1 MRFVFSDGEKLGVYS
16 DGEIKKFDSNYI
28 VHYRETALRDAKSK
42 EWKKQGRAARMMSED
57 YYFESGDETRVEAA
71 VHGVALTGE
80 ENKIIYAFSVNNT
93 SAVYSKL
100 LDDEIKT
107 EAHIVSSN
115 EAEFMSVSC
124 NSDGRMLASVQTDPV
139 TSKIAVFPKDGGDY
153 KCLTGGDSLDENP
166 CFDFG
171 GKAILFNSYGVGR
184 DENNNFVEYVPS
196 EICRLDLATMDVFT
210 VASDPKFSY
219 IKPLVDSEGN
229 IYCIKKPG
237 TEKTGGNPLLEIL
250 LIPVR
255 IVQALAGFLS
265 MFVMCFT
272 GKPLVSGQ
280 SGRSVDSGGGAAKNG
295 RADAKKIFINNN
307 LLNVEK
313 ELKKNKKQED
323 YGFIP
328 SSWKIV
334 RLEKDGRGET
344 EIASGAADF
353 CIVEENGVKKIV
365 YTNGKHI
372 FSVAEG
378 EKRKKLADADFCL
391 KVGSMTGVKTNS
403 DLFDLI

>member
-16 DGEIKKFDSNYI
+16 DGAIKKFDSNYI
-28 VHYRETALRDAKSK
+28 VHYRETATRDAKSK
-42 EWKKQGRAARMMSED
+42 EWKRQGKAARMMSED
-57 YYFESGDETRVEAA
+57 YYFEGEDETRVEAA

-80 ENKIIYAFSVNNT
+80 ENKIVYAFSVNNT
-93 SAVYSKL
+93 SGIYSKL

-115 EAEFMSVSC
+115 EEEFMSVSS
-124 NSDGRMLASVQTDPV
+124 NADGRMLAAVQTDSV
-139 TSKIAVFPKDGGDY
+139 TSQIALFPKDSGDY

-166 CFDFG
+166 SFDAE

-184 DENNNFVEYVPS
+184 DENNNFIEYVPS
-196 EICRLDLATMDVFT
+196 EICRLNLSTMEVET
-210 VASDPKFSY
+210 LASDPKFSY
-219 IKPLVDSEGN
+219 IKPLADSQGN
-229 IYCIKKPG
+229 LYCIKKPG

-255 IVQALAGFLS
+255 IVQALAGFVS

-280 SGRSVDSGGGAAKNG
+280 SGRSVDAGGGAAKNG
-295 RADAKKIFINNN
+295 KADAKKIFINNN
-307 LLNVEK
+307 LLNVDK

-328 SSWKIV
+328 ASWKIV
-334 RLEKDGRGET
+334 RLGKDGKGET
-344 EIASGAADF
+344 EIAAGAADF
-353 CIVEENGVKKIV
+353 CIVEENGSKEIV

-372 FSVAEG
+372 FAVAEG
-378 EKRKKLADADFCL
+378 QKRRKLADADFCL
-391 KVGSMTGVKTNS
+391 KVGGLTSAKTDS

>member
-1 MRFVFSDGEKLGVYS
+1 MRFVFSDGEELGVYS
-16 DGEIKKFDSNYI
+16 DGDIKKFDSNYI
-28 VHYRETALRDAKSK
+28 VRYRETALRDAKSK
-42 EWKKQGRAARMMSED
+42 EWKKKGRAARMTED
-57 YYFESGDETRVEAA
+57 YYFESRDETRVEAA

-80 ENKIIYAFSVNNT
+80 ENKIIYAFSVNDT

-107 EAHIVSSN
+107 EAHVVSSN
-115 EAEFMSVSC
+115 EVEFMSVSC

-196 EICRLDLATMDVFT
+196 EICRLDLATMDVFA

-237 TEKTGGNPLLEIL
+237 TEKTDNPLLEIL

-280 SGRSVDSGGGAAKNG
+280 SGRSVNSGGGAAKNG

-334 RLEKDGRGET
+334 RLGKDGNGET

-353 CIVEENGVKKIV
+353 CIVEENGVEKIV
-365 YTNGKHI
+365 YTNGRHI
-372 FSVAEG
+372 FSVADG
-378 EKRKKLADADFCL
+378 EKRKKLVNTDFCL
-391 KVGSMTGVKTNS
+391 KVGGLTDVKTNS